1 MGYLGNQRIVAVGV
15 PEQIGG
21 GGCLVSSQISE

>member
-1 MGYLGNQRIVAVGV
+1 MEYLGNQRLVAAGV

-21 GGCLVSSQISE
+21 EEFSSQISEC